1 MRETL
6 LIRLADAADDT
17 VEYAVIGADGKPL
30 TQVQRGTPDGLAVQ
44 AAGRR
49 VVLVVPGTD
58 VSLFRV
64 EVPTDNRQRMLRAV
78 PYALEE
84 QLADDVDTLHFALG
98 SRAADGRVGV
108 AVAARERLDAWRAW
122 CDEASL
128 EPAAWYAETQL
139 LTPADDAWVALE
151 DAAAGRLLL
160 RGPGG
165 EGYAIDRDIWPC
177 FAARLGE
184 PRRVRWLAA
193 GSAETGL
200 PEVDGLEQETG
211 SWAQG
216 PLEHLAGGLTQSGL
230 INLCQGDYSRRQQ
243 LGRLLRPWRAAAG
256 LLAASL
262 LLALIGQAVQLQRLE
277 AREAELS
284 TQIEQL
290 YRDTFPQ
297 AQRVVN
303 ARHQME
309 QQLLALRR
317 AQGHD
322 ALDFLGLL
330 ASSGEVFSAAEGVE
344 LQGVSYRDGQL
355 DVQLTARD
363 LQSLDK
369 LKQQLAAE
377 GRLQVE
383 IQSATAGGERRVEGR
398 LRIAG
403 AST

>member
-6 LIRLADAADDT
+6 LIRLADAPEET
-17 VEYAVIGADGKPL
+17 VEYTVIGADGKLL
-30 TQVQRGTPDGLAVQ
+30 TQVQRGTPDGLAAQ

-108 AVAARERLDAWRAW
+108 AVAAREQMDQWRAW
-122 CDEASL
+122 CDDAGL

-139 LTPADDAWVALE
+139 LTPVAEAWVGLE
-151 DAAAGRLLL
+151 DPAAGRLLL

-193 GSAETGL
+193 GSAETEL
-200 PEVDGLEQETG
+200 PAVDGLEQETG
-211 SWAQG
+211 GWAQS
-216 PLEHLAGGLTQSGL
+216 PLEHLAGGLAQSGL
-230 INLCQGDYSRRQQ
+230 INLCQGDYSRQQQ

-262 LLALIGQAVQLQRLE
+262 LLALVGQFVQLQRLE
-277 AREAELS
+277 AREAEL
-284 TQIEQL
+284 TAQIEQL

-317 AQGHD
+317 AQGQD

-344 LQGVSYRDGQL
+344 LQGVGYRDGQL

-369 LKQQLAAE
+369 LKQQLAA
-377 GRLQVE
+377 GGQLQVE
-383 IQSATAGGERRVEGR
+383 IQSATAGGDRRVEGR

>member
-1 MRETL
+1 MPETL
-6 LIRLADAADDT
+6 LIRLSDPPDEA

-30 TQVQRGTPDGLAVQ
+30 TQVLRGAPASLAAQ

-49 VVLVVPGTD
+49 VVLAVPGTD

-64 EVPTDNRQRMLRAV
+64 ELPTDNRQRMRRAV

-84 QLADDVDTLHFALG
+84 QLADDVDTLHFAVG
-98 SRAADGRVGV
+98 SRGDDGRVGV
-108 AVAARERLDAWRAW
+108 AVVARERMAQWRAW
-122 CDEASL
+122 CDAAGL

-139 LTPADDAWVALE
+139 LVPAADAWVGLI
-151 DAAAGRLLL
+151 DAAADRLLL
-160 RGPGG
+160 RGPDGA
-165 EGYAIDRDIWPC
+165 GYAVDRDIWPAL
-177 FAARLGE
+177 AARLGE
-184 PRRVRWLAA
+184 PRRLRWLAT
-193 GSAETGL
+193 GSGEAEL
-200 PEVDGLEQETG
+200 PGGEGLEPEAG
-211 SWAQG
+211 AWAQT
-216 PLEHLAGGLTQSGL
+216 PLEHLAGGLAQADL
-230 INLCQGDYSRRQQ
+230 INLCQGDYSRQQQ

-256 LLAASL
+256 LLLAAL
-262 LLALIGQAVQLQRLE
+262 LLAVVGKTVQLQRLE
-277 AREAELS
+277 ARQAEL
-284 TQIEQL
+284 TAQIEQL

-297 AQRVVN
+297 ARRVVN

-317 AQGHD
+317 AQGQD

-330 ASSGEVFSAAEGVE
+330 ASAGEVFSAAEGVQ

-369 LKQQLAAE
+369 LKQQLAAG

-383 IQSATAGGERRVEGR
+383 IQSATAGGQRRVEGR

-403 AST
+403 ART